1 MKAIRIH
8 SPGGPEALTL
18 DEVPE
23 PTPGAGQAVV
33 KLAAAGVNY
42 VDVYFRTGAY
52 KAPLPLTIG
61 LEGAGHRLRGGAG
74 GDRRQGRGQ
83 CRVDR
88 RGRLLRADGG
98 HTRGPARQA
107 AGGNGPEG
115 RRGRPCS
122 RASPPTT
129 S

>member
-8 SPGGPEALTL
+8 TPGGPEALTL

-61 LEGAGHRLRGGAG
+61 LEERAPSPRW
-74 GDRRQGRGQ
+74 GR
-83 CRVDR
+83 
-88 RGRLLRADGG
+88 
-98 HTRGPARQA
+98 
-107 AGGNGPEG
+107 E
-115 RRGRPCS
+115 
-122 RASPPTT
+122 
-129 S
+129 